1 MKDSHKAFVEEYLI
15 NGMNATKAY
24 MKAFPKAS
32 IKTAEVNGF
41 KLLDRDDVSLYIKE
55 HQEII
60 SKAVNITKEE
70 IIQDLIDIKNANKY
84 DKPVVATKAIEV
96 INKMMGYNA
105 VDKQEIKLQGDIE
118 WFETKTYK
126 NKDGDSL

>member
-1 MKDSHKAFVEEYLI
+1 MLFRSF
-15 NGMNATKAY
+15 
-24 MKAFPKAS
+24 
-32 IKTAEVNGF
+32 
-41 KLLDRDDVSLYIKE
+41 YIKE